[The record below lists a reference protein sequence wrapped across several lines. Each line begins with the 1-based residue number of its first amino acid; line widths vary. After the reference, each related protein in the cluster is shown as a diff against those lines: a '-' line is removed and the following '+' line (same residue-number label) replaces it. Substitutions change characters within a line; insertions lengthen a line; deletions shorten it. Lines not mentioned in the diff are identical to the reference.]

1 MISYISHV
9 MTLANSIIGVSVLA
23 MPFCFKQCG
32 IILSA
37 IVLILCS
44 LLSRIAC
51 HFLIKSAVMSRRR
64 NYELLAFHA
73 FGPMGKVM
81 VELLIIGF
89 LIGTCIAFFVVIGD
103 LGPQIIGKLL
113 NKNPEDIK
121 LSFLLTTATLIILPL
136 GLLKN
141 IESLAS
147 ICTVAIGFYLCLVLK
162 VIMESMG
169 QIFTGDW
176 YNNVNYWRPA
186 GILQCLPI
194 FSMALFCQTQ
204 LFEIYESIPNVS
216 LEKMNVVVRG
226 ALNICTLVYIS
237 VGFFGYVAFCTQSF
251 SGNILMSFDPSMTS
265 DVMKIGFVLSVIGS
279 FPLVIFPCRAS
290 LNSLLFRRMY
300 MHEAFTN
307 YIPEIRFRCLTFTI
321 ITVSLI
327 TGLLMPN
334 IEFVLGLVGSTIGV
348 MICLL
353 IPAAFFITISTKNTN
368 ERLFAQ
374 AMLFIGVWIMI
385 LGTYANVYSI
395 EESSTARISVFT
407 EKPILQINNIQLNSN
422 IDNKDVIS
430 KALDLSIN
438 EKGKLVPSPQ
448 VVLDN
453 IVEAK
458 NFIDTGGIETH
469 VQKVTNNNS
478 SILNNKEITN
488 IIEKPKIYDETK
500 KIQIDNSIKSEKKIF
515 LESLSAEE
523 KIKAIEEKE
532 KHLEQQGNENL
543 ISSDAIKKEE
553 TEIAEAAA
561 DQIANAE
568 EAERL
573 KEKQRV
579 KDTLEQNK
587 IETMELLK
595 EQKVIV
601 QNMKEQKK
609 EFEKDKKILKDLLS
623 NKIEENILQPKV
635 GTIDDKNNMKINN
648 EVKNNVKA
656 EKSVASSLLDEK
668 KKNMPIGSSNDQSNI
683 KKNQRLPR
691 VVETKELIQGKNNL
705 DQDLIVSSSN
715 HNQISIKDNI
725 SLEYR
730 GPILNALT
738 NKTVQHTNVDLSS
751 TIIEDTPL
759 KGTQNDSNPSQY
771 AVPIALKLLN
781 PTNDSIVQPVLDPVD
796 TVNKS
801 PINHRDILE
810 DHVREKRDVNNN
822 IIEKNITKNISKI
835 EIEPENLECAKNKS
849 LIKVEE
855 DSNDIK
861 KIIDTESTTPILIK
875 TNAYLSDEKII
886 DNIINVN
893 PNSLMNIGEYQIVK
907 KRDLKSLELNKSPN

>member
-1 MISYISHV
+1 

-73 FGPMGKVM
+73 FGPMGKVL

-113 NKNPEDIK
+113 NKNPENIK

-141 IESLAS
+141 IESLSS

-265 DVMKIGFVLSVIGS
+265 DVMNIGFVLSVIGS

-300 MHEAFTN
+300 IHEVFTN

-368 ERLFAQ
+368 ERLLAQ

-385 LGTYANVYSI
+385 LGTYANIYSV
-395 EESSTARISVFT
+395 ESSTTKISVFT
-407 EKPILQINNIQLNSN
+407 EKSILQMNNIQLNSN

-430 KALDLSIN
+430 KALERPIN

-448 VVLDN
+448 VALEK
-453 IVEAK
+453 IVEVK
-458 NFIDTGGIETH
+458 NFINTGNIETH
-469 VQKVTNNNS
+469 LQRVTNNNS
-478 SILNNKEITN
+478 LILNNEEINN
-488 IIEKPKIYDETK
+488 IMEKPKILDETK
-500 KIQIDNSIKSEKKIF
+500 KIEIDNSIKLEKKIF
-515 LESLSAEE
+515 NEPLSAEE

-532 KHLEQQGNENL
+532 KHFEQQRNENL
-543 ISSDAIKKEE
+543 INSDAIKKEE
-553 TEIAEAAA
+553 TEIAAAA

-573 KEKQRV
+573 KEKQQI

-601 QNMKEQKK
+601 QNIKEQKK

-623 NKIEENILQPKV
+623 NKIQESILQPKV
-635 GTIDDKNNMKINN
+635 ELIDDKNNIKIND
-648 EVKNNVKA
+648 EVKINVKPK
-656 EKSVASSLLDEK
+656 KSVASPQLEEK
-668 KKNMPIGSSNDQSNI
+668 NKHMPIGSSNDQSNI
-683 KKNQRLPR
+683 KTKERLSR
-691 VVETKELIQGKNNL
+691 TVETKELILEKNNL
-705 DQDLIVSSSN
+705 NQDSIVSSLN
-715 HNQISIKDNI
+715 HSQILINDNV
-725 SLEYR
+725 SLESR

-738 NKTVQHTNVDLSS
+738 NKTVQHANVDLSS
-751 TIIEDTPL
+751 IIIEDTPL

-781 PTNDSIVQPVLDPVD
+781 PTKDNVIQSVVDPVD

-801 PINHRDILE
+801 PVIHRDILE
-810 DHVREKRDVNNN
+810 DRVREKRDVNNN
-822 IIEKNITKNISKI
+822 DIIEKNITKNISKI
-835 EIEPENLECAKNKS
+835 EIKTKILECAENKS
-849 LIKVEE
+849 RIKFEE
-855 DSNDIK
+855 DSSDVK

-875 TNAYLSDEKII
+875 TNAYLSDEKIV
-886 DNIINVN
+886 DNIININ
-893 PNSLMNIGEYQIVK
+893 SNSLINIGEYQIVK
-907 KRDLKSLELNKSPN
+907 KRDLKSLELKNSPN